1 MEDFVDEVRLSQ
13 SLIEL
18 SQVFNLSIHLLVLL
32 KLCRELTLV
41 VIDLLPDSI
50 FLRQNLLFGYLKI
63 LQLLFL
69 LLFILL
75 NLSKLAVQF
84 FLLPLERL
92 ELPQKILIWFTSR
105 LLDLPFD
112 LLELLL
118 VPVPLLLL
126 ALDLGVQLTEYL
138 VKALETNRV
147 LQLDVVLTSEV
158 LDSQGQVD
166 LVARV
171 GELLLR
177 LTKEYRILVH
187 DVFRAIFLRQGIAL
201 ILHQAKLHFE
211 LILRLLDGLGQEQML
226 DLQWLI
232 ALLAA

>member
-13 SLIEL
+13 SLVEL
-18 SQVFNLSIHLLVLL
+18 SQVFNLSIYLLVLL
-32 KLCRELTLV
+32 KLSRELSLV

-50 FLRQNLLFGYLKI
+50 FLRQYLLFGYLKI

-84 FLLPLERL
+84 FLLPLEIL
-92 ELPQKILIWFTSR
+92 ELLQKILILFTSR

-112 LLELLL
+112 LLEFLL

-126 ALDLGVQLTEYL
+126 ALDLGIQLIEYL

-147 LQLDVVLTSEV
+147 LQLDVVLTSKV
-158 LDSQGQVD
+158 LDS
-166 LVARV
+166 
-171 GELLLR
+171 
-177 LTKEYRILVH
+177 
-187 DVFRAIFLRQGIAL
+187 
-201 ILHQAKLHFE
+201 
-211 LILRLLDGLGQEQML
+211 
-226 DLQWLI
+226 
-232 ALLAA
+232 